1 MDLPGEK
8 NGTLEA
14 GDGREQG
21 RRPSFIITSTHPP
34 SFIYLC
40 MCLVSYLLGSLCGTE
55 GRLGLLPRYMYDTRA
70 GLLTSGSPGEIGM
83 QAGDITLPSH
93 HHRHHLPS
101 RIRMSLVRANFL
113 VQHEPWGDWDA
124 PPAAFIP
131 LQTGGGSYL
140 LGLHWQASG
149 RVESLSS
156 LHRSVCL

>member
-1 MDLPGEK
+1 MKSHGFLRAVGLFNSVSQRSKCDCPK
-8 NGTLEA
+8 T
-14 GDGREQG
+14 
-21 RRPSFIITSTHPP
+21 RPRVIS
-34 SFIYLC
+34 YL
-40 MCLVSYLLGSLCGTE
+40 LGYLLGSLCGTQ

-131 LQTGGGSYL
+131 LQTGGGGSYL

-156 LHRSVCL
+156 HHRSVCL

>member
-1 MDLPGEK
+1 LILMDLPGEK

-21 RRPSFIITSTHPP
+21 RRP

-83 QAGDITLPSH
+83 QAGDSLYRHTTAVTTCRQESECHWCELTSWFSTSH
-93 HHRHHLPS
+93 GETGMPHQLHSFHCK
-101 RIRMSLVRANFL
+101 
-113 VQHEPWGDWDA
+113 
-124 PPAAFIP
+124 PAAAGATFLACI
-131 LQTGGGSYL
+131 
-140 LGLHWQASG
+140 G
-149 RVESLSS
+149 RPREE
-156 LHRSVCL
+156 